1 MKNLTNDL
9 STVAIKWF
17 GIGIQLKIEHS
28 TLKNIESD
36 HRSQTRCLSEM
47 LQCWFN
53 NDVDLKW
60 DTILDALESP
70 LVNEKKLAGKIR
82 QDLLQYESG
91 DDNTAGN
98 LGDKLESGK
107 AFELLTIIILHDI
120 HFYHD
125 QLLVL

>member
-9 STVAIKWF
+9 STVAMKWF
-17 GIGIQLKIEHS
+17 DIGIQLKIEHS

-47 LQCWFN
+47 LRCWFN

-60 DTILDALESP
+60 DMILDALESP
-70 LVNEKKLAGKIR
+70 SVNEKKLAGKIR
-82 QDLLQYESG
+82 QELLQCERSS
-91 DDNTAGN
+91 DDTPGTGN

-107 AFELLTIIILHDI
+107 AFELLAIILHDI

-125 QLLVL
+125 